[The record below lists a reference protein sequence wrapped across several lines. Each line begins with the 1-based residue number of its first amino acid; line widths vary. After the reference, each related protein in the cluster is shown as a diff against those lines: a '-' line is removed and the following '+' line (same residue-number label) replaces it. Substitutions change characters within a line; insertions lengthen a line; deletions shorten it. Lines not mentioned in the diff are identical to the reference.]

1 MELSGVIAGMDI
13 SDKSAV
19 ESALK
24 EYQDMIL
31 KRGSEAVKLA
41 RQVVS
46 SKSAPKAW
54 GHTVKPMPQ

>member
-1 MELSGVIAGMDI
+1 MDI
-13 SDKSAV
+13 SDKPAV
-19 ESALK
+19 EAALK